1 MFCVY
6 IGLNLRGLNNSVS
19 GCIRKASSPK
29 IRKKRSEPKINTTYS
44 INYCGYYVHIFIV
57 AGTYHI
63 IFEVVSYSI
72 SKLKTKLKNQN

>member
-29 IRKKRSEPKINTTYS
+29 IRKKRSEPKINTTEML
-44 INYCGYYVHIFIV
+44 GKTV
-57 AGTYHI
+57 T
-63 IFEVVSYSI
+63 EVTSRGAI
-72 SKLKTKLKNQN
+72 LMMPT